1 MLVSIPPPH
10 IRNECIPCVYNV
22 FERFFI
28 IPKICE
34 TSALS
39 LEYLVV
45 SIAYPLIDDRIA
57 PTPN

>member
-1 MLVSIPPPH
+1 MLVSIPTPH

-39 LEYLVV
+39 LE
-45 SIAYPLIDDRIA
+45 
-57 PTPN
+57 